1 MRHQRR
7 RREIMETARR
17 MNALG
22 LNQGTSG
29 NISARVDGGLLIT
42 PSGIPY
48 EECRPGDIVEME
60 MDGTSDDRRRP
71 SSEWR
76 FHRDIL
82 ATRPEVGAVVHT
94 HSVFATTL
102 ACLGRGIPAFHYMIA
117 VAGGKDIRARKL
129 GLPGDESWRP

>member
-7 RREIMETARR
+7 RREIIDTARR

-48 EECRPGDIVEME
+48 
-60 MDGTSDDRRRP
+60 
-71 SSEWR
+71 
-76 FHRDIL
+76 
-82 ATRPEVGAVVHT
+82 
-94 HSVFATTL
+94 
-102 ACLGRGIPAFHYMIA
+102 
-117 VAGGKDIRARKL
+117 
-129 GLPGDESWRP
+129 